1 MDFAKGVKTANIIN
15 KYVNQSTNGLIE
27 KLVEPNSFDVNTK
40 LMLINAVYFYGK
52 WKIPFKTDRFVNATF
67 KVDMKSN
74 KVSNVT
80 FMTIDESFN
89 HAKLPSK
96 KGEVGVIE
104 LPYKDEDFAM
114 YLILPPEDMDVRD
127 FNWTELDLHNLDEKK
142 MKNEYVTIELPKF
155 KIDYKKNLQNVF
167 KNLGAAD
174 AFGPTGNK
182 IPKPK

>member
-1 MDFAKGVKTANIIN
+1 MDFSKGGKTAKQIN
-15 KYVNQSTNGLIE
+15 RFVSETTNNLIRE
-27 KLVEPNSFDVNTK
+27 LVEPNSFDVNTK

-80 FMTIDESFN
+80 FMSIDESFN

-127 FNWTELDLHNLDEKK
+127 FDWTELDLHNLDEKK

-182 IPKPK
+182 ISKRK